1 MFARTFPGGQP
12 PVGWGNDTITD
23 FEHGLDHLNMTG
35 TGLSF
40 PDLSISQQGA
50 NTLIADPASGS
61 SILLLNHNAAT
72 FSASDFYF

>member
-1 MFARTFPGGQP
+1 
-12 PVGWGNDTITD
+12 
-23 FEHGLDHLNMTG
+23 MTG

-50 NTLIADPASGS
+50 DTLIADPASGS